1 MDNATDVIH
10 SYYPSS
16 VYLPHYV
23 TNESSALSLVAQFAV
38 LWALVLG
45 IASVYICRPRKSVSR
60 ADQFAFIWM
69 CFTGCIHLFFE
80 SYFVVYHK
88 SLAGSHTLFG
98 QLWKEYSLSD
108 SRYLTSDSFLVSMEA
123 VTAFCWGPLAFT
135 IAYCIATQHPA
146 RHVLQLIVS
155 VGQVYG
161 DVLYY
166 ATSMFDLY
174 YHGVSFCRPEGYY
187 FWFYYF
193 FMNFIWLAAGT
204 YFAYDSA
211 VEVTRGMKKLS
222 EMDGRRKN
230 N

>member
-1 MDNATDVIH
+1 MENITEVVH
-10 SYYPSS
+10 GYYPSS

-45 IASVYICRPRKSVSR
+45 IASVYICRPRN
-60 ADQFAFIWM
+60 
-69 CFTGCIHLFFE
+69 
-80 SYFVVYHK
+80 YFVVYHK
-88 SLAGSHTLFG
+88 TLAGSHTLFG

-204 YFAYDSA
+204 YFAYESA
-211 VEVTRGMKKLS
+211 VEITRGMKRLS
-222 EMDGRRKN
+222 EMDRKRKN